1 MDLKSAKAI
10 IFETLP
16 DDSAEEYYETRDAL
30 KDLEK
35 QYRHF
40 TNTVW
45 KASKQ
50 LLKFDEIN
58 RLVATEVEESAEK
71 TGSTKS
77 SGSSR
82 SSGSAKTS
90 STRSSG
96 STAKSAGTSAAAAAD
111 EDTTVKTSVPLSLT
125 VSDLFFNWGDLN
137 WESILMKILAG
148 LSALAGGIVGGMV
161 GGVPGAIIGLTAGL
175 VFGILA
181 DNTIFNLD
189 GKLSADEIRDTL
201 LALLPAI
208 GGGILGFVAGGPA
221 GAAIGLVLGASLSLK
236 LLGIDWT
243 NIKDQFSSFFEDLKD
258 SWSSRWESFTA
269 VTRSLWDRLKT
280 WWNNLS
286 LGSFSFR
293 VPHLTVSWQE
303 LASDS
308 ILAKYLGITAIP
320 HLGVEWYARGGI
332 VDGATLIGAGEQG
345 KEAVIP
351 LERHTEWIRMVAVEL
366 KAELEKLAPVS
377 QIRTV
382 PALASG
388 LVPYAAAAPVQSEA
402 SSADL
407 SGLADTIARAIAEL
421 GNREAPNAEIRV
433 YLDGKQLSDAVTKYQ
448 RRSSRANGN

>member
-35 QYRHF
+35 QYKHF

-58 RLVATEVEESAEK
+58 RLVATEVEEAAEK

-77 SGSSR
+77 SGGSR
-82 SSGSAKTS
+82 SSGSTKTS
-90 STRSSG
+90 SAKKSSG
-96 STAKSAGTSAAAAAD
+96 SAAKTTGTTAAAD
-111 EDTTVKTSVPLSLT
+111 EDTAVKASVPLSLT
-125 VSDLFFNWGDLN
+125 VSDLLFNWGDLN

-148 LSALAGGIVGGMV
+148 LSTIAGGIVGGMV

-201 LALLPAI
+201 LALLPALAGGIVGGMVGGVPGAIIGLTAGLVFGILADNTIFNLDGKLSSDEIRNTLLTLLPAI

-243 NIKDQFSSFFEDLKD
+243 DIKDQFSSFFEDMKD
-258 SWSSRWESFTA
+258 GWS
-269 VTRSLWDRLKT
+269 
-280 WWNNLS
+280 
-286 LGSFSFR
+286 
-293 VPHLTVSWQE
+293 
-303 LASDS
+303 
-308 ILAKYLGITAIP
+308 
-320 HLGVEWYARGGI
+320 
-332 VDGATLIGAGEQG
+332 
-345 KEAVIP
+345 
-351 LERHTEWIRMVAVEL
+351 
-366 KAELEKLAPVS
+366 
-377 QIRTV
+377 
-382 PALASG
+382 
-388 LVPYAAAAPVQSEA
+388 
-402 SSADL
+402 
-407 SGLADTIARAIAEL
+407 
-421 GNREAPNAEIRV
+421 
-433 YLDGKQLSDAVTKYQ
+433 
-448 RRSSRANGN
+448 RR